1 MTKAEIQAF
10 IDQQDRK
17 ADKNYGSYQETGDRR
32 YLRAYE
38 QAEDLAEL
46 ARRALN
52 AADEHEDYI
61 WLRAS
66 VAELCLRAELAM
78 TTNDSFG
85 GVIRDLLA
93 VGRAHGVYSMKGEPH
108 G

>member
-17 ADKNYGSYQETGDRR
+17 ADKNYGSYQETGERR

-52 AADEHEDYI
+52 AADEHEAYI

-66 VAELCLRAELAM
+66 VAELCANAEQAQL
-78 TTNDSFG
+78 TNDSLD

-93 VGRAHGVYSMKGEPH
+93 VGRLHGVYSMKEEPH